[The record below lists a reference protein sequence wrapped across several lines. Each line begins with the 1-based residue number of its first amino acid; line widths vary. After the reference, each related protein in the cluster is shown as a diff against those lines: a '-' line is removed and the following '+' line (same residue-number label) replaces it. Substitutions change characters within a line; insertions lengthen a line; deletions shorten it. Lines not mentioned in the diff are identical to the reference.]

1 MEKRSVKEWVKR
13 YAFCALGLFISAL
26 GVAFTR
32 IGELGVSQV
41 SSVANVLSIKF
52 PFLTLG
58 NWLILWN
65 CLLILLQILILRK
78 NFKIIQL
85 FLQLIVSFLF
95 GYFTDFGVWLFS
107 AIPVSGESPYV
118 LRIVTVL
125 IGTALVAFG
134 ICFNVIASAV
144 MNAGESF
151 VRAISDTSHKDFGTL
166 KIIVDVSFV
175 VISVVLSLVFFQGQL
190 IGVREGTVI
199 AALLTGFLIK
209 IFVKPL
215 RPGLTKFIEAN

>member
-13 YAFCALGLFISAL
+13 YVFCALGLFISAL

-118 LRIVTVL
+118 LRIITVL